1 MYLWNVCWDGNL
13 KFCLIYYPSI
23 TEKDKTSA
31 KKEENHKPDPSA
43 ESSSNKPTSVK
54 TASNDSSI
62 SDNKMPPNS
71 ATSNAAVITPSSN
84 NNLTSEVKNEAR
96 TSPVP
101 TSAVADITTQGAAS
115 IQAQSLQDIEAQML
129 KSSGKVA
136 EEATESAKT
145 PADVAAAA
153 ETAATKT
160 DVPVQ
165 EQKLPEAAVAVGGGG
180 GGGAATGDAE
190 KKAAVIED
198 EDDGLEHLE
207 KAAESLMAE
216 LIEGVSML
224 FFTHWFI
231 LKEKSYPWSIFVKW
245 KYGL

>member
-1 MYLWNVCWDGNL
+1 
-13 KFCLIYYPSI
+13 
-23 TEKDKTSA
+23 
-31 KKEENHKPDPSA
+31 
-43 ESSSNKPTSVK
+43 
-54 TASNDSSI
+54 
-62 SDNKMPPNS
+62 MPPNS
-71 ATSNAAVITPSSN
+71 ATSNAAVKTPSSN

-96 TSPVP
+96 TSPTP
-101 TSAVADITTQGAAS
+101 TSAVADKKAQGATI
-115 IQAQSLQDIEAQML
+115 IQAHSLQDIEALML

-145 PADVAAAA
+145 PADAAATA
-153 ETAATKT
+153 EAAATKT
-160 DVPVQ
+160 DVAVQ

-180 GGGAATGDAE
+180 GAATGEAE

-224 FFTHWFI
+224 AFTHKII
-231 LKEKSYPWSIFVKW
+231 LKDENLIHGP
-245 KYGL
+245 